1 MEMLETI
8 PINKVANIDLYNK
21 VIDINKAL
29 SRDSDIKL
37 KTVVEFSLPLVLKN
51 NRSGK
56 IVVKFGKE
64 KAIAEYSLISNN
76 VLKLVD
82 MDGLSAYTKWKII
95 FNSYISDEI
104 KSIDIPTE
112 LDEKLIV
119 VLNTIIQ
126 HYRIRT
132 KSSWVRKIYPSMVT
146 QKKIIYYA
154 GNTIIRHILGSDNS
168 TYEITQEQTSVDVGN
183 IANDNYKLYEQ
194 LLDNA
199 KSFLYSYSLRE
210 CVLSL
215 NSSFENYI
223 YEVVCPHIVHK
234 SKGALKKDFYKEIVP
249 YDDFNLKKYMS
260 ENQYQYLSS
269 FHR

>member
-132 KSSWVRKIYPSMVT
+132 KSSWVRKIY
-146 QKKIIYYA
+146 
-154 GNTIIRHILGSDNS
+154 
-168 TYEITQEQTSVDVGN
+168 
-183 IANDNYKLYEQ
+183 
-194 LLDNA
+194 
-199 KSFLYSYSLRE
+199 
-210 CVLSL
+210 
-215 NSSFENYI
+215 
-223 YEVVCPHIVHK
+223 
-234 SKGALKKDFYKEIVP
+234 
-249 YDDFNLKKYMS
+249 
-260 ENQYQYLSS
+260 
-269 FHR
+269 

>member
-1 MEMLETI
+1 MLETI

-132 KSSWVRKIYPSMVT
+132 KSSWVRKIY
-146 QKKIIYYA
+146 
-154 GNTIIRHILGSDNS
+154 
-168 TYEITQEQTSVDVGN
+168 
-183 IANDNYKLYEQ
+183 
-194 LLDNA
+194 
-199 KSFLYSYSLRE
+199 
-210 CVLSL
+210 
-215 NSSFENYI
+215 
-223 YEVVCPHIVHK
+223 
-234 SKGALKKDFYKEIVP
+234 
-249 YDDFNLKKYMS
+249 
-260 ENQYQYLSS
+260 
-269 FHR
+269 